1 MSWSYQIWKQ
11 DDDVFYGYITP
22 LKSAEYDQFDVTEI
36 FCCFKIDSQFYGYPH
51 TIYGVA
57 PSFDVSKVY
66 HYFECNDSFYGY
78 PAALGITFNPLGA
91 FMRCTSLRHIT
102 IPESV
107 YEFGSHSFYES
118 GLDAVTISPDS
129 IIYQNTFNSDC
140 TISYYP
146 SATNIPQTFDLARYQ
161 KTDIQSI
168 YPNASIN
175 INNKIERELKNVIC
189 NADTSQ
195 VSSEYKQ
202 ASITGRYTG
211 ATITTF
217 NYTVHEDIIDITSY
231 NWEQGTG
238 NPSTG
243 EFNSDGTT
251 RIRCLDY
258 INVDSKYGKVSVRA
272 LNQSDANLSFVV
284 YYYTDSSF
292 IYSTTWL
299 TSGTWVK
306 IPDGTTRIRILLKI
320 QDNVDIT
327 VADMKSCKIIL

>member
-11 DDDVFYGYITP
+11 DDDIFYGYITP

-36 FCCFKIDSQFYGYPH
+36 FCGFKIDSQFYGYPH
-51 TIYGVA
+51 TIYGAA

-66 HYFECNDSFYGY
+66 HYFECNDAFYGY

-91 FMRCTSLRHIT
+91 FMRCTSITHIT

-118 GLDAVTISPDS
+118 GISNVTISPDS

-146 SATNIPQTFDLARYQ
+146 STTNIPQTLDLALYQ

-202 ASITGRYTG
+202 ASITGKYTG
-211 ATITTF
+211 ANITTF

-238 NPSTG
+238 DPATG
-243 EFNSDGTT
+243 EFNSGGTT

-258 INVDSKYGKVSVRA
+258 INVDSEYGKVTVRA
-272 LNQSDANLSFVV
+272 LNQSDANLYFVV
-284 YYYTDSSF
+284 YYYTNSSF
-292 IYSTTWL
+292 INATSWL
-299 TSGTWVK
+299 ASGTWVT
-306 IPDGTTRIRILLKI
+306 IPSGTTRIRILLKI
-320 QDNVDIT
+320 QDGVDIT

>member
-11 DDDVFYGYITP
+11 DDNIFYGYITP
-22 LKSAEYDQFDVTEI
+22 LKSAEYDQFDASDL
-36 FCCFKIDSQFYGYPH
+36 FCGFKTDSQFYGYPH

-66 HYFECNDSFYGY
+66 HYFECNDAFYGY

-91 FMRCTSLRHIT
+91 FMRCTSLTSIT

-107 YEFGSHSFYES
+107 CEFGSHSFYES
-118 GLDAVTISPDS
+118 GIDAVTISPDS
-129 IIYQNTFNSDC
+129 IIYPNTFNSDC

-146 SATNIPQTFDLARYQ
+146 CTTNIPQTFDFVLYQ

-168 YPNASIN
+168 YPNARIN

-202 ASITGRYTG
+202 ASITGKYTDVNI
-211 ATITTF
+211 ATF

-238 NPSTG
+238 NSSTG
-243 EFNSDGTT
+243 EFNSENTT

-258 INVDSKYGKVSVRA
+258 INVDSKYSKVSVRA
-272 LNQSDANLSFVV
+272 SNQSDTNLYFVV

-299 TSGTWVK
+299 TSGTWVT

-320 QDNVDIT
+320 QDGVDIT